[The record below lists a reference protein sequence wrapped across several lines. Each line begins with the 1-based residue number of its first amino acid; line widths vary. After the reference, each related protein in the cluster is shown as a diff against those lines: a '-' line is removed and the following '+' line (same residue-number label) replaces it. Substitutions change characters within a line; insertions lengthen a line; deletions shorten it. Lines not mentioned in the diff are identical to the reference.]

1 MVRKTLTPLEKGQIG
16 KIEEK
21 LNAEFPYEII
31 PVQILESVS
40 KEQQCYANVV
50 EKIKLDNGSIH
61 YGWSVHF
68 NQGLIIEAE
77 RHAVWED
84 ENGDL
89 VCVTPHP
96 AGYDTVIFISDN
108 TPVDK
113 QWDTDNVRLNITAN
127 PLVND
132 WITALN
138 AIGEFNRR
146 FSTRVDDDML
156 AVAAGTEQAENALHQ
171 EAALIYGLILGK
183 RAERTD
189 CFCGSRRKYMQCHHK
204 NLGKRI
210 DEIME
215 PIGHLALR

>member
-21 LNAEFPYEII
+21 LNAEFPYVII

-40 KEQQCYANVV
+40 KEKQCYANVA

-108 TPVDK
+108 TPVDP
-113 QWDTDNVRLNITAN
+113 QWDTDNVRLSITAN

-138 AIGEFNRR
+138 AIGEFKGR
-146 FSTRVDDDML
+146 FSTRIDDDTLM
-156 AVAAGTEQAENALHQ
+156 VVAGTEEAENALHR
-171 EAALIYGLILGK
+171 EAGLIYGLILGK
-183 RAERTD
+183 RAERSD
-189 CFCGSRRKYMQCHHK
+189 CFCGSSRKYMHCHHNSLK
-204 NLGKRI
+204 KRI
-210 DEIME
+210 EEIMAG
-215 PIGHLALR
+215 IAHLTLR

>member
-1 MVRKTLTPLEKGQIG
+1 MVRKTLTPLEKRQIE
-16 KIEEK
+16 KIGIK
-21 LNAEFPYEII
+21 LNAEFAYEII
-31 PVQILESVS
+31 PVQILEGISR
-40 KEQQCYANVV
+40 EQQCYANVA
-50 EKIKLDNGSIH
+50 EKIKLDNGTIH

-108 TPVDK
+108 TQVDPN
-113 QWDTDNVRLNITAN
+113 WDTDNVRLNITAN

-146 FSTRVDDDML
+146 FSTRIDDDML

-171 EAALIYGLILGK
+171 EAAFIYGLILGK
-183 RAERTD
+183 RAERSD
-189 CFCGSRRKYMQCHHK
+189 CFCGSSRKYMQCHHK
-204 NLGKRI
+204 NLSKRI
-210 DEIME
+210 EEIMAG
-215 PIGHLALR
+215 IAHLTLR